1 MLPFIVAG
9 TEIRAPI
16 LEKAIVRDH
25 LHGIT
30 LFKVTRPIIGDYAL
44 VDRCLHATMTGDLCP
59 ALRRRDRRLP

>member
-30 LFKVTRPIIGDYAL
+30 LFKVTRPII
-44 VDRCLHATMTGDLCP
+44 
-59 ALRRRDRRLP
+59 RD